1 VATVLSGAINTTGCI
16 FIAKGSAPTTWT
28 NASSL
33 TQLGATLSLEA
44 KNAYSDKWLSNSNGY
59 VATPVP
65 LGTGSSPIVLTSD
78 DYKAETRLE
87 DYNLATI
94 NGTNTTTFSLPAG
107 YYIDRVQIGNKTAAS
122 MGVTSVT
129 VAGLNILSGKNVAA
143 NSMGLF
149 TLLGDQV
156 LSTAAQSVVI
166 TTTTTLTTGMSIVLT
181 IKRQA

>member
-1 VATVLSGAINTTGCI
+1 MIVIDNLSIQQVGC
-16 FIAKGSAPTTWT
+16 
-28 NASSL
+28 
-33 TQLGATLSLEA
+33 TLSLEA
-44 KNAYSDKWLSNSNGY
+44 KNAYSDKWLSNSNSY
-59 VATPVP
+59 VATP
-65 LGTGSSPIVLTSD
+65 TAAPIILTAD

-107 YYIDRVQIGNKTAAS
+107 YYIDMVQIGNKTAAS

-129 VAGLNILSGKNVAA
+129 VAGLNILSGKTVAST
-143 NSMGLF
+143 SMGLF